1 MIVAERFS
9 NIIKLK
15 ERVYQGNSR
24 YKFNTRLAR
33 EEIELFEKAFGISLS
48 ESYIQ
53 FLERFNGGMILEYDD
68 TFYIDMTDW
77 EPDGPKWSSFYF
89 YDFEELMDK
98 YSGLSLVNWLLNDD
112 FDGIYPIIPIC
123 KTPGPDQNIIF
134 MVSNKGLEKESPVF
148 LSVSESGKYTCTKIA
163 RDFNTFLG
171 YYIESDGFPAL
182 LPDDIEPSWQVFME
196 KNQILK
202 ITNLKESYS
211 ESIARSSA
219 HLQLFPKDKWTY
231 CERGNFYMFDG
242 QLELA
247 LSDFNKAI
255 ELGEHEGFF
264 YHCRGDLILDHGNPR
279 KALIDLDIAVN
290 IEPGNKMFLIR
301 RADAFLKLNKLS
313 KALADCNFAMKMD
326 PEYEFGLY
334 TRIEVY
340 TALGEAKKAKL
351 DADLLDKIVE

>member
-1 MIVAERFS
+1 MAEQFS
-9 NIIKLK
+9 NIIKLE
-15 ERVYQGNSR
+15 ERVSQKTPK

-33 EEIELFEKAFGISLS
+33 KEIEAFGKAYGISLS

-53 FLERFNGGMILEYDD
+53 FLERFNGGMIQEDEDYMYL
-68 TFYIDMTDW
+68 DMTDW

-112 FDGIYPIIPIC
+112 FEGTYPIIPIC
-123 KTPGPDQNIIF
+123 KTPGPDQDIIF

-148 LSVSESGKYTCTKIA
+148 LSVSGSGKYFCTKIA

-171 YYIESDGFPAL
+171 YYIESDGFPAML
-182 LPDDIEPSWQVFME
+182 ADDIEPSWQVFME

-202 ITNLKESYS
+202 IANKKESYS
-211 ESIARSSA
+211 ESITRNSA
-219 HLQLFPKDKWTY
+219 HLQLFPEDKWTY

-247 LSDFNKAI
+247 LADFNKAI
-255 ELGEHEGFF
+255 ELDENEGFF

-290 IEPGNKMFLIR
+290 IEPDNKMFLKR
-301 RADAFLKLNKLS
+301 RADAFLKLNMLE
-313 KALADCNFAMKMD
+313 KALEDCTMALALDNKYTLA
-326 PEYEFGLY
+326 LY
-334 TRIEVY
+334 TRIRVY
-340 TALGEAKKAKL
+340 KALGEDEKA
-351 DADLLDKIVE
+351 DADTEFLDSIVE